1 MGLRRS
7 FDYALL
13 GVPHGPLGW
22 IGARLLASMKG
33 KYHRAMAAELDRQA
47 DDELLD
53 VGCGSAVL
61 LAEHAARVRYVAGID
76 ASELQVEMA
85 RKRLAQR
92 IAAGTAGIVLG
103 DGSHLPWEDGRFGV
117 VTSLDTIKFTSD
129 PPEILHEI
137 YRVLRPGGRAVFTMG
152 DNTKALL
159 GRTDKSGT
167 RDAWGVWSWNDAD
180 AARLVEEA
188 GFTDVTIAVL
198 PVPSKSQLVRATK
211 PKPSSIDEAGKAT
224 APVEEVMA

>member
-33 KYHRAMAAELDRQA
+33 KYHRAMAAELDLQA

-61 LAEHAARVRYVAGID
+61 FAEHAAHVRYVAGID
-76 ASELQVEMA
+76 ASELQIEMA
-85 RKRLAQR
+85 RKRLAER
-92 IAAGTAGIVLG
+92 IAAGTAEIVLG
-103 DGSHLPWEDGRFGV
+103 DAADLPWEDSRFGV
-117 VTSLDTIKFTSD
+117 VTSLDAMKFTSD
-129 PPEILHEI
+129 PGGALAEMH
-137 YRVLRPGGRAVFTMG
+137 RVLRPGGRAVFTMG

-167 RDAWGVWSWNDAD
+167 RDAWGVWFWSDVD

-188 GFTDVTIAVL
+188 GFTDISVTVL
-198 PVPSKSQLVRATK
+198 PVPSKSQLVRAVK
-211 PKPSSIDEAGKAT
+211 PASTAVASAPERQMPVKASV
-224 APVEEVMA
+224 A